1 MTAPVWLAGTL
12 AGVMIATAAYCLGR
26 IAAAR
31 RWQRWTSYDVD
42 GIHVLMGVAMAG
54 MLAPRLNPLTGSG
67 WARNGWEVLFGAAAF
82 WFAWQAVR
90 GRHHRAAAATSATA
104 HHLQHLLACGA
115 MVYMFLAVVPATAG
129 NDTAGNGAA
138 SMAMGGPA
146 GRGLPGPGSGV
157 PALALVLALGLL
169 GYVIWT
175 TDRLMSLARA
185 AGRQAAVAQTQPGS
199 SDPRPAL
206 AGLAPGDQVAAG
218 AARPR
223 RVPAAAMAPMSAR
236 LSACC
241 DIVMGLTM
249 GYMLITML

>member
-1 MTAPVWLAGTL
+1 MTAPVWLADTL

-31 RWQRWTSYDVD
+31 RWQRRASYDVD

-54 MLAPRLNPLTGSG
+54 MLAPRLNPLAGSG
-67 WARNGWEVLFGAAAF
+67 WTRNGWEVLFGAAAF

-90 GRHHRAAAATSATA
+90 GRHHRAAAAASSPAA
-104 HHLQHLLACGA
+104 HHPQHLLACGA
-115 MVYMFLAVVPATAG
+115 MLYMFLAVVPATAG
-129 NDTAGNGAA
+129 NDAA

-157 PALALVLALGLL
+157 PALALVLALSLL

-185 AGRQAAVAQTQPGS
+185 AGHQAAVTENQTGT
-199 SDPRPAL
+199 SDPSTAL
-206 AGLAPGDQVAAG
+206 AGLAPGDQVAAE